1 MDHTLTSEEEPKEP
15 FAEAQA
21 ATKMPW
27 MLGLFDVLG
36 FSDRIASDGPEK
48 VYEAYRRLIE
58 RAVQKEGQWCIGAMR
73 MPGESGRVP
82 TMGFVDVRY
91 AYFSDTIMLWLPLH
105 PMFAGPFLQRCAD
118 LVCEGLLAGI
128 PLRGAVSL
136 GEGYMHKRSGTY
148 IGSMVVEAARLE
160 AAQNW
165 IGAGLG
171 PSATWPNFM
180 AEVSP
185 TQIIEYEVPVKPG
198 MESLRSPIALDW
210 PRRWRDTEAGS
221 LQDRLRELTPEGRHS
236 VYYEQAAAFA
246 RWSEQ
251 HHDWHNAPDDRT
263 GFKHLRMIPES
274 DVPRPA

>member
-1 MDHTLTSEEEPKEP
+1 MDDQTPTSEEEPKEP

-21 ATKMPW
+21 ASKMPW

-48 VYEAYRRLIE
+48 VYETYRMLIE
-58 RAVQKEGQWCIGAMR
+58 RVLQKETLQCIGAMR

-82 TMGFVDVRY
+82 TLFSVDVRY

-165 IGAGLG
+165 IGAGFA

-185 TQIIEYEVPVKPG
+185 TQIIEYEIPASLARSLFVRRSLSTGRGAGATPRPVP
-198 MESLRSPIALDW
+198 SRS
-210 PRRWRDTEAGS
+210 
-221 LQDRLRELTPEGRHS
+221 
-236 VYYEQAAAFA
+236 AFA
-246 RWSEQ
+246 S
-251 HHDWHNAPDDRT
+251 
-263 GFKHLRMIPES
+263 
-274 DVPRPA
+274 